1 MRRRRGALLASTVV
15 TAVVTLTAMSGCTS
29 ASTSSSSTG
38 AAGSGS
44 KDTLTLGMTADITT
58 NYLET
63 PPYQGWA
70 GDALYDTLIQTDAL
84 GKPQP
89 RAAEKWEFNA
99 GNTGA
104 TVHLRSG
111 MKFSDGTAVDSAA
124 VKASY
129 EYAAKKNARFAG
141 VKIATPDPQTAVI
154 TFPKPQP
161 LLAIKLGEVRI
172 TTPKAIASGN
182 LNDTPV
188 GSGPYTLD
196 AGATTR
202 GSVYTFTKSE
212 SYWDTKTYP
221 YKKLV
226 MKVITSN
233 TAAVN
238 ALKTGQI
245 DGSLI
250 ESTTYNEAT
259 GSGLKIQALKGRTT
273 RLLVTDHLGKKIPAL
288 GNADVR
294 RAMNMVFDKDTMA
307 KNLYQGHAEPAAQIF
322 RPGSTAYID
331 GMQDPYP
338 YNVDAA
344 KALMAKA
351 GYANGFTL
359 EIPFMQGQG
368 LEPLIPV
375 VTQQLGLLNI
385 KVKQVTL
392 SGPNAIADLLSG
404 KFPVPFWQLGN
415 YGESLQDIS
424 DYVLPDG
431 IWNVSHQPDA
441 TVAKYWDQ
449 ILTGNDQQKADAQK
463 AINRY
468 IVEQAWF
475 VPMVYP
481 EGFYAYNAKL
491 NVKPSSDFSALHPL
505 LRDFQ

>member
-1 MRRRRGALLASTVV
+1 MRRTPRRALAASTILIALATV
-15 TAVVTLTAMSGCTS
+15 AAMAGCTG
-29 ASTSSSSTG
+29 AGSTG
-38 AAGSGS
+38 SSNGSGT
-44 KDTLTLGMTADITT
+44 KDTLTLGMTADVTT
-58 NYLET
+58 SYFET
-63 PPYQGWA
+63 PRYQGWIN
-70 GDALYDTLIQTDAL
+70 DALYDSVLQCDAL

-99 GNTGA
+99 DNTGA

-111 MKFSDGTAVDSAA
+111 MKFSDGTAVDSQA
-124 VKASY
+124 VKAAVG
-129 EYAAKKNARFAG
+129 YAEPRNKRFAG
-141 VKIATPDPQTAVI
+141 VKVDTPDPLTAVI
-154 TFPKPQP
+154 TWPTPQP
-161 LLAIKLGEVRI
+161 VLALKLCDIGL
-172 TTPKAIASGN
+172 TTPKAIAAAN
-182 LNDTPV
+182 FNDNPV

-196 AGATTR
+196 TKATTR
-202 GSVYTFTKSE
+202 GSVYTLVKND
-212 SYWDTKTYP
+212 SYWDSKTYP

-226 MKVITSN
+226 LKVITSS
-233 TAAVN
+233 TAALN

-250 ESTTYNEAT
+250 GETDYNEAT

-273 RLLVTDHLGKKIPAL
+273 RLLLTDHLGQKVPAL

-294 RAMNMVFDKDTMA
+294 RAMNMVFDKDAMA
-307 KNLYQGHAEPAAQIF
+307 KNLYQGHATPAVQIF

-331 GMQDPYP
+331 DLKDPYP

-351 GYANGFTL
+351 GYPNGFTL

-385 KVKQVTL
+385 KVTQTTL

-415 YGESLQDIS
+415 YGESLQDIQ

-431 IWNVSHQPDA
+431 IWNVEHQPDA
-441 TVAKYWDQ
+441 TVAKYWSQ
-449 ILTGNDQQKADAQK
+449 ILAGTDQQKADAQK

-468 IVEQAWF
+468 IVDQAWF

-491 NVKPSSDFSALHPL
+491 NVKQSSDFSALHPL

>member
-1 MRRRRGALLASTVV
+1 
-15 TAVVTLTAMSGCTS
+15 
-29 ASTSSSSTG
+29 
-38 AAGSGS
+38 
-44 KDTLTLGMTADITT
+44 
-58 NYLET
+58 
-63 PPYQGWA
+63 
-70 GDALYDTLIQTDAL
+70 
-84 GKPQP
+84 
-89 RAAEKWEFNA
+89 
-99 GNTGA
+99 
-104 TVHLRSG
+104 
-111 MKFSDGTAVDSAA
+111 
-124 VKASY
+124 
-129 EYAAKKNARFAG
+129 
-141 VKIATPDPQTAVI
+141 
-154 TFPKPQP
+154 
-161 LLAIKLGEVRI
+161 
-172 TTPKAIASGN
+172 
-182 LNDTPV
+182 
-188 GSGPYTLD
+188 
-196 AGATTR
+196 
-202 GSVYTFTKSE
+202 
-212 SYWDTKTYP
+212 
-221 YKKLV
+221 
-226 MKVITSN
+226 
-233 TAAVN
+233 
-238 ALKTGQI
+238 
-245 DGSLI
+245 
-250 ESTTYNEAT
+250 
-259 GSGLKIQALKGRTT
+259 
-273 RLLVTDHLGKKIPAL
+273 
-288 GNADVR
+288 
-294 RAMNMVFDKDTMA
+294 
-307 KNLYQGHAEPAAQIF
+307 
-322 RPGSTAYID
+322 
-331 GMQDPYP
+331 MQDPYP

-441 TVAKYWDQ
+441 TVAKHWDQ